1 MEHINSLS
9 PSVRSVVGLHDEYP
23 AGYVDPAHRHDRAQF
38 LYACSGVMSVIT
50 SSSTFIIPPHRAL
63 WLPVGVEHEVSC
75 RGSVSLRTLY
85 IDPAY
90 ANDPAVCRVV
100 EVSDFLKALILEVV
114 SFDTTHNP
122 TGREERIIGLLLD
135 EIACMPHAPFCAPM
149 PVDDR
154 LLRVCKAIIANPSDQ
169 RDIDEWAYFA
179 CMGRRT
185 FTRAFQRETGMGLAV
200 WRQQVRLMAA
210 LSMIASG
217 VPVANVAFETGY
229 GSPSSF
235 SAMFRRVFGMAPS
248 AYLQRPIST
257 HV

>member
-1 MEHINSLS
+1 VKIANSLS
-9 PSVRSVVGLHDEYP
+9 PSARPVVGLRDEYP
-23 AGYVDPAHRHDRAQF
+23 AGHTDPAHKHDRVQF

-50 SSSTFIIPPHRAL
+50 PTATFIIPPQRGL

-90 ANDPAVCRVV
+90 VSDASVCQVV

-114 SFDTTHNP
+114 SFG
-122 TGREERIIGLLLD
+122 TGRNLAERENRIIRLLLD
-135 EIACMPHAPFCAPM
+135 EIACMPNAPFCAPM
-149 PVDDR
+149 PMDDR
-154 LLRVCKAIIANPSDQ
+154 LLRVCKAIIADPSDK
-169 RDIDEWAYFA
+169 RDIDDWAAFA

-217 VPVANVAFETGY
+217 LPVTNVAFETGY
-229 GSPSSF
+229 GSPSAF
-235 SAMFRRVFGMAPS
+235 SAMFRRAFGMAPS
-248 AYLQRPIST
+248 AYLLRPIST